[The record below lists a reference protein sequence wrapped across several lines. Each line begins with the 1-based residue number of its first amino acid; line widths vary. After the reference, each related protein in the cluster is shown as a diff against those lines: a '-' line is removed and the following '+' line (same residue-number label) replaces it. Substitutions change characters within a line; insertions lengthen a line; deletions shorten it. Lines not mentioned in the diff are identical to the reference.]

1 MDVVKLATRQH
12 DRPRMVIGAYASGRF
27 DGNLTMLM
35 EPNFSSL
42 FGRESWIDNRRFPDD
57 WFGTAA
63 DCATDCR
70 HCGRCEKVW
79 RQVAGTSARA

>member
-63 DCATDCR
+63 DCATGLPPLR
-70 HCGRCEKVW
+70 PVRKVW
-79 RQVAGTSARA
+79 RQVAGTSTRA

>member
-42 FGRESWIDNRRFPDD
+42 FGRESWIDNRRFPGD

-79 RQVAGTSARA
+79 R